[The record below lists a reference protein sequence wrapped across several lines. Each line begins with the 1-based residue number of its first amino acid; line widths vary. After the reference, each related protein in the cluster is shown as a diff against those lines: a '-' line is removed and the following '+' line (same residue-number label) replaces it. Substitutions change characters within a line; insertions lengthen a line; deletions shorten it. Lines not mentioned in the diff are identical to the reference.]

1 MATYGSTGQ
10 RLADGKSP
18 LDALAR
24 EWPGLSRSRY
34 LCARYCSWQRSAPAL
49 VRFASPTAV
58 IEFMRRPAPPAEKDA
73 VLCALLSCAREEP
86 DAGRIVLEA
95 IRPGLLNLTARITR
109 DARNREEL
117 RATLLLAIWEEIR
130 HYPLERRPRRVAA
143 NLLLDALH
151 RTLVEAGHESAW
163 RSLWSFT
170 PVQSHEHEAPEEVDR
185 DIDGMLARAV
195 HAGALSSAEAE
206 TILASRVD
214 GVKLAELASAAG
226 VSYNTMKLRR
236 QRAERRLLL
245 FLGFHPV
252 PRGQQKRPSSFAR
265 VAGAGSQDSVG

>member
-1 MATYGSTGQ
+1 MAANGTTGY
-10 RLADGKSP
+10 RPVGVKSP
-18 LDALAR
+18 LDALAH
-24 EWPGLSRSRY
+24 EWPRLARSRY
-34 LCARYCSWQRSAPAL
+34 LQTRFRSWQRSAPAL
-49 VRFASPTAV
+49 VRFASPIAV
-58 IEFMRRPAPPAEKDA
+58 IGFMRGPEALAEKDA
-73 VLCALLSCAREEP
+73 VLCALLRFAKEDSG
-86 DAGRIVLEA
+86 AGLIVLET

-109 DARNREEL
+109 NARNREEL
-117 RATLLLAIWEEIR
+117 RATLLLAIWEGIR
-130 HYPLERRPRRVAA
+130 HYPLERRPQRAAA

-151 RTLVEAGHESAW
+151 RTLVEVGRESAW
-163 RSLWSFT
+163 RSRWSFT
-170 PVQSHEHEAPEEVDR
+170 PVEFHERVAPQEIDR
-185 DIDGMLARAV
+185 DVDGLLDRAV
-195 HAGALSSAEAE
+195 RAGALNSVEAE
-206 TILASRVD
+206 MILASRID

>member
-1 MATYGSTGQ
+1 MRGPA
-10 RLADGKSP
+10 
-18 LDALAR
+18 AL
-24 EWPGLSRSRY
+24 
-34 LCARYCSWQRSAPAL
+34 
-49 VRFASPTAV
+49 
-58 IEFMRRPAPPAEKDA
+58 AEKDA
-73 VLCALLSCAREEP
+73 VLRALLRCAKEEP
-86 DAGRIVLEA
+86 SAGRVVLEA

-109 DARNREEL
+109 NARNREEL
-117 RATLLLAIWEEIR
+117 RATLLLAIWDGIR

-151 RTLVEAGHESAW
+151 RTLAEVSHESVW

-170 PVQSHEHEAPEEVDR
+170 PVESHEYEAPEEVDR
-185 DIDGMLARAV
+185 DIDGMLDRAV
-195 HAGALSSAEAE
+195 RAGALNAGEAE
-206 TILASRVD
+206 MILASRID
-214 GVKLAELASAAG
+214 GVMLAELASAAG
-226 VSYNTMKLRR
+226 VSYNTMKVRR